1 LKLPYGSSSLNLLRF
16 IRDEVHR
23 FGITFHRQK
32 RAKGTFKN
40 ELEDIKGIG
49 KSTADALLKR
59 FRSVKNVMAAS
70 EDTLAESIG
79 QVKAR
84 LVRSYFDAKSTQ
96 SP

>member
-1 LKLPYGSSSLNLLRF
+1 
-16 IRDEVHR
+16 VHR

-49 KSTADALLKR
+49 KSTADLLLKR
-59 FRSVKNVMAAS
+59 FRSVKNVMVAS
-70 EDTLAESIG
+70 EETLTESIG
-79 QVKAR
+79 LAKAK